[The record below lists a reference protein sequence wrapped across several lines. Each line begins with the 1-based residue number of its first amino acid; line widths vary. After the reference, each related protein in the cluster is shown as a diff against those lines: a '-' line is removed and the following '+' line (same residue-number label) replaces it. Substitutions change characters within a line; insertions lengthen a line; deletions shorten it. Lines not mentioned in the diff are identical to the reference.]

1 MSQAELY
8 ALPMVR
14 PTSDH
19 GAATLAYVIN
29 VSLDG
34 FVEDANGSLDWTAPS
49 DEVVAF
55 ITDLIRPVGTYLYGR
70 RMYETMSVSESD
82 PTLAARSASMADFAG
97 VWRAANK
104 HVFSTTLPEVST
116 AHTRLERRFDPE
128 SIRALK
134 ASSARDLTIGGPSLA
149 AQAFRAG
156 LVDECRLF
164 IHPVIV
170 GDGKP
175 AFPGDTRASLTLLGQ
190 HRFDCGVIYLKLR
203 VEH

>member
-1 MSQAELY
+1 MD
-8 ALPMVR
+8 R

-34 FVEDANGSLDWTAPS
+34 FVEDANGSIDWTAPS

-70 RMYETMSVSESD
+70 RLYETMSVWESD

-104 HVFSTTLPEVST
+104 HVFWIF
-116 AHTRLERRFDPE
+116 RF
-128 SIRALK
+128 
-134 ASSARDLTIGGPSLA
+134 
-149 AQAFRAG
+149 
-156 LVDECRLF
+156 
-164 IHPVIV
+164 
-170 GDGKP
+170 
-175 AFPGDTRASLTLLGQ
+175 
-190 HRFDCGVIYLKLR
+190 
-203 VEH
+203 